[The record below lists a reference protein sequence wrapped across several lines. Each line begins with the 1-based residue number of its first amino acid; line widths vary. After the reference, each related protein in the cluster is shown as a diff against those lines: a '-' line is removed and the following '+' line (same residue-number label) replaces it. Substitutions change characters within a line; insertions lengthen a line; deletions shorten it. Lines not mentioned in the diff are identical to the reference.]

1 MAIGGR
7 AAAGRPSN
15 GCAQVTR
22 TGSAAGRVAEDCSAV
37 TGSTGQGARVLTQSR
52 VLAVT
57 ARGANRG
64 VLPITSRSA
73 PRSRATVTITGAGSP
88 ATRMVFVF
96 APRGHATRRAW
107 SRTGWASGSS
117 SCRVIGSVGASRPT
131 RYSTGATTCRISELS
146 LERAGEVRG
155 DRRRLSG
162 GEAATSGDQHP
173 RGLRGHASYS
183 QLIGW
188 RAPQQL

>member
-1 MAIGGR
+1 
-7 AAAGRPSN
+7 
-15 GCAQVTR
+15 
-22 TGSAAGRVAEDCSAV
+22 
-37 TGSTGQGARVLTQSR
+37 
-52 VLAVT
+52 LAVT

-96 APRGHATRRAW
+96 APRRHATRRAW

-117 SCRVIGSVGASRPT
+117 SCRVIGSVGREPT
-131 RYSTGATTCRISELS
+131 DAVLDGRHDVQDHELS